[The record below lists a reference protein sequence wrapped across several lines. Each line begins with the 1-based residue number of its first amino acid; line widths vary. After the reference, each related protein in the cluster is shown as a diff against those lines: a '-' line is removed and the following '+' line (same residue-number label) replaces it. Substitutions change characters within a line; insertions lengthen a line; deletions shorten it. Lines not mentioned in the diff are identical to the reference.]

1 MDPSAA
7 PLRISGWPTCITPG
21 PPRGAQPP
29 PANANGDSMSI
40 PKNFTPHAGLL
51 ADRVVL
57 VTGASSGLG
66 RALAVECARAGATV
80 ILCGR
85 NAAKLGPVYDE
96 IESIGAP
103 QPAIATLDLATA
115 TATHYDALAGTIGAE
130 FGKLD
135 GLVHSAGVLGDR
147 TPLEQYDVPT
157 WCRVLHVN
165 LTAPFILTQVL
176 LPSLRKSGD
185 ASVIFVSSGVVTNP
199 RPFWGAYAVA
209 KSGLES
215 VRSMLSQELDGE
227 PNIRVNSVNPGR
239 MRTAMR
245 AAAYPAEDP
254 NTLPA
259 PESVTGTF
267 LYLLSPKSRGID
279 GQYIEAQ

>member
-1 MDPSAA
+1 M
-7 PLRISGWPTCITPG
+7 
-21 PPRGAQPP
+21 
-29 PANANGDSMSI
+29 I
-40 PKNFTPHAGLL
+40 PHPFTPDTDLL
-51 ADRVVL
+51 AGRVIL
-57 VTGASSGLG
+57 LTGASSGLG

-80 ILCGR
+80 ILSGR
-85 NAAKLGPVYDE
+85 NGAKLERVYDE
-96 IESIGAP
+96 IETMGAP
-103 QPAIATLDLATA
+103 QPAIAMLDLAVA
-115 TATHYDALAGTIGAE
+115 TAVDYDNIAKTIDAE

-135 GLVHSAGVLGDR
+135 GVVHAAALLGDR

-157 WCRVLHVN
+157 WCKVLHVN

-176 LPSLRKSGD
+176 LPTLRKSAD
-185 ASVIFVSSGVVTNP
+185 ASVIFVSSGVVKDQ
-199 RPFWGAYAVA
+199 RPFWGAYAVS

-254 NTLPA
+254 NTVPTPA
-259 PESVTGTF
+259 SVSGAF
-267 LYLLSPKSRGID
+267 LYLLSTQSRGID

>member
-1 MDPSAA
+1 M
-7 PLRISGWPTCITPG
+7 
-21 PPRGAQPP
+21 
-29 PANANGDSMSI
+29 I
-40 PKNFTPHAGLL
+40 PKQFTPDSDLL
-51 ADRVVL
+51 TGRVVL
-57 VTGASSGLG
+57 ITGASSGLG
-66 RALAVECARAGATV
+66 AALAVECARAGASV
-80 ILCGR
+80 ILSGR
-85 NAAKLGPVYDE
+85 NGSKLERVYDE
-96 IESIGAP
+96 IETMGAP
-103 QPAIATLDLATA
+103 QPAIAMLDLAIA
-115 TATHYDALAGTIGAE
+115 TAVDYDSVARSIDSE

-135 GLVHSAGVLGDR
+135 GVVHAAGLLGDR

-157 WCRVLHVN
+157 WCKVLHVN

-176 LPSLRKSGD
+176 LPHLRKSAD
-185 ASVIFVSSGVVTNP
+185 ASVIFVSSGVVKNQ

-215 VRSMLSQELDGE
+215 VRSMLSQELEGE

-254 NTLPA
+254 NTVPTPA
-259 PESVTGTF
+259 SLSGTF
-267 LYLLSPKSRGID
+267 LYLLSARSRGID

>member
-1 MDPSAA
+1 
-7 PLRISGWPTCITPG
+7 
-21 PPRGAQPP
+21 
-29 PANANGDSMSI
+29 MSI
-40 PKNFTPHAGLL
+40 PKHFTPHAGLL
-51 ADRVVL
+51 AERVIL

-66 RALAVECARAGATV
+66 RALAIECARAGATV
-80 ILCGR
+80 ILSGR
-85 NAAKLGPVYDE
+85 NQRKLERVYDE
-96 IESIGAP
+96 IEALAAP
-103 QPAIATLDLATA
+103 RAAIATLDLATA
-115 TATHYDALAGTIGAE
+115 TAVDYDALAQTIGTE

-135 GLVHSAGVLGDR
+135 GLVHSAGLLGDR

-176 LPSLRKSGD
+176 LPSLRKSAD
-185 ASVIFVSSGVVTNP
+185 ASIVFVSSGVVRNS

-209 KSGLES
+209 KTGLES
-215 VRSMLSQELDGE
+215 VRSMLSQELEGE

-254 NTLPA
+254 NTLPTPA
-259 PESVTGTF
+259 SVTGPF
-267 LYLLSPKSRGID
+267 LYLLSAQGRGSD
-279 GQYIEAQ
+279 GEYFDAQ

>member
-1 MDPSAA
+1 MNSELD
-7 PLRISGWPTCITPG
+7 
-21 PPRGAQPP
+21 
-29 PANANGDSMSI
+29 MI
-40 PKNFTPHAGLL
+40 PKQFTPDAGLL
-51 ADRVVL
+51 AGRVIL
-57 VTGASSGLG
+57 ITGASSGLG
-66 RALAVECARAGATV
+66 RALAIEGARAGASM
-80 ILCGR
+80 ILSGR
-85 NAAKLGPVYDE
+85 NGAKLERVYDE
-96 IESIGAP
+96 IETMGAP
-103 QPAIATLDLATA
+103 QPAIAMLDLAAA
-115 TATHYDALAGTIGAE
+115 TAVDYDNLAKTIGEE

-135 GLVHSAGVLGDR
+135 GLVHAAALLGDR

-157 WCRVLHVN
+157 WCKVLHVN

-176 LPSLRKSGD
+176 LPNLRKSAD
-185 ASVIFVSSGVVTNP
+185 ASVIFVSSGVVKSQ

-254 NTLPA
+254 NTVPTPA
-259 PESVTGTF
+259 SVSGLF
-267 LYLLSPKSRGID
+267 LYLLSAQSRAID
-279 GQYIEAQ
+279 GQYIEAQK

>member
-1 MDPSAA
+1 VVHA
-7 PLRISGWPTCITPG
+7 
-21 PPRGAQPP
+21 
-29 PANANGDSMSI
+29 
-40 PKNFTPHAGLL
+40 AGL
-51 ADRVVL
+51 
-57 VTGASSGLG
+57 
-66 RALAVECARAGATV
+66 
-80 ILCGR
+80 
-85 NAAKLGPVYDE
+85 
-96 IESIGAP
+96 
-103 QPAIATLDLATA
+103 
-115 TATHYDALAGTIGAE
+115 
-130 FGKLD
+130 
-135 GLVHSAGVLGDR
+135 LGDR

-157 WCRVLHVN
+157 WCKVLHVN

-176 LPSLRKSGD
+176 LPNLRKSAD
-185 ASVIFVSSGVVTNP
+185 ASIIFVSSGVVKNP

-254 NTLPA
+254 NSVPTPA
-259 PESVTGTF
+259 SVSGPF
-267 LYLLSPKSRGID
+267 LYLLSGRSRGID

>member
-1 MDPSAA
+1 M
-7 PLRISGWPTCITPG
+7 
-21 PPRGAQPP
+21 
-29 PANANGDSMSI
+29 I
-40 PKNFTPHAGLL
+40 PKQFTPDPGLL
-51 ADRVVL
+51 AGRVIL
-57 VTGASSGLG
+57 ITGASSGLG
-66 RALAVECARAGATV
+66 RALAVECARVGATV
-80 ILCGR
+80 ILSGR
-85 NAAKLGPVYDE
+85 NGAKLERVYDE
-96 IESIGAP
+96 IETMGAP
-103 QPAIATLDLATA
+103 QPAIAMLDLAAA
-115 TATHYDALAGTIGAE
+115 TAVDYDNLAKTIDAE

-135 GLVHSAGVLGDR
+135 GVVHAAALLGDR

-157 WCRVLHVN
+157 WCKVLHVN

-176 LPSLRKSGD
+176 LPTLRKSAD
-185 ASVIFVSSGVVTNP
+185 ASVIFVSSGVVKNQ

-254 NTLPA
+254 NTVPTPA
-259 PESVTGTF
+259 SLSGTF
-267 LYLLSPKSRGID
+267 LYLLSARSRDID